1 MNSSSDTLPRSRG
14 EVIRDAEVDEIR
26 RPELRIGNWTR
37 LGSGSVLGDAVTEN
51 ALDALAEA
59 ARSAAQAQG
68 YAVGWAEGR
77 RAAAHEAAA
86 AAAER
91 EQVHQAEE
99 GRREREHQAV
109 LARLDSVADALEH
122 AVGQAA
128 DGVEARALGLA
139 LELTEI
145 LVGRTLA
152 TGDADGVRR
161 ALRLLG
167 DAPASRIRLSP
178 AEACSPAGLD
188 LADRGVTV
196 IGDPDLR
203 EGDVIV
209 EADDHVIDARIEA
222 ALERVRQV
230 LR

>member
-14 EVIRDAEVDEIR
+14 EVIREAEVDEIR
-26 RPELRIGNWTR
+26 QPELRIGNWTR
-37 LGSGSVLGDAVTEN
+37 LGSSSVLGDTVTES
-51 ALDALAEA
+51 ALDRLAEA

-77 RAAAHEAAA
+77 RAAADEATAV
-86 AAAER
+86 AAER
-91 EQVHQAEE
+91 EQIHQAEE
-99 GRREREHQAV
+99 ARREREHRAV
-109 LARLDSVADALEH
+109 LARLDAVADRLER
-122 AVGQAA
+122 ATSQAA
-128 DGVEARALGLA
+128 GGVESRALDLA

-145 LVGRTLA
+145 VVGRTLA

-167 DAPASRIRLSP
+167 DAPTSRVRLSP
-178 AEACSPAGLD
+178 AEASSPAGLD
-188 LADRGVTV
+188 LADRGITV
-196 IGDPDLR
+196 VSDPGLR